1 MRSAHWPDTSPHCPV
16 LAKSPVELVQWGMS
30 DPVRRHYELYPYPHY
45 PLLASVRRCDTYAL
59 NLTALWTRF
68 NGVLPP
74 PAATRI
80 LIAGCGSFSP
90 YPFALANPEA
100 HITAL
105 DLSRPNLR
113 RARLHCLLHGRRTV
127 TFCCGDLLDP
137 GAVEGQFGLIDA
149 YGVLHHLEDPL
160 AGLRALEARL
170 TEGGIL
176 RVMVY
181 SRYARSQEESIRRA
195 FRLLGVHEPVVARRL
210 MTRARP
216 GSRLAS
222 FIDSSDEA
230 NSTSGLADA
239 LLHPRVHTYR
249 IDGLMELVRQS
260 GLEPLLFAHGGA
272 LEDTGQEIERIRRM
286 ETHKQSPGNFILY
299 LGRKPAGHCTNDEA
313 SLLMLNPCLSSVVT
327 GMRVGTQRIP
337 PRLGHDNPQLG
348 RRERQFLRRFLCP
361 VPWKSLSGDDRA
373 TATRYC
379 TALFLLR
386 YR

>member
-1 MRSAHWPDTSPHCPV
+1 
-16 LAKSPVELVQWGMS
+16 MS
-30 DPVRRHYELYPYPHY
+30 DAVRRHYELYPYPHY

-68 NGVLPP
+68 NGIRP
-74 PAATRI
+74 PAATHI

-90 YPFALANPEA
+90 YPFAWANPDA
-100 HITAL
+100 RITAL
-105 DLSRPNLR
+105 DLSQPNLR
-113 RARLHCLLHGRRTV
+113 RARLHCLLHGRRNV
-127 TFCCGDLLDP
+127 TFRCGDLLDP

-160 AGLRALEARL
+160 AGLRALGARL

-195 FRLLGVHEPVVARRL
+195 FRLLRVHEPVVARRI
-210 MTRARP
+210 MARSRP
-216 GSRLAS
+216 GSRLAG
-222 FIDSSDEA
+222 FMDASDEA

-239 LLHPRVHTYR
+239 LLHPCVHTFR
-249 IDGLMELVRQS
+249 IDGFMELVRQS

-272 LEDTGQEIERIRRM
+272 LEDTGQEVERIRRM
-286 ETHKQSPGNFILY
+286 EAHKQSPGNFILY
-299 LGRKPAGHCTNDEA
+299 LGRQPAGRCTDDDA
-313 SLLMLNPCLSSVVT
+313 SMLMLNPCLSAVVT
-327 GMRVGTQRIP
+327 GIRVGTQRIAS
-337 PRLGHDNPQLG
+337 RLGHDNPLLG

-361 VPWKSLSGDDRA
+361 VPWHSLSDDDR
-373 TATRYC
+373 TAAARYC
-379 TALFLLR
+379 KALFLLR